1 MTMSK
6 TIDAVSLARD
16 QESASG
22 MLAEVLS
29 RVQDLKDFYP
39 GFDAWLSQ
47 RVVPGLQSGD
57 RSILVEYRQG
67 LLAGLAIL
75 KDDGVEKKL
84 CCLRV
89 LPGFEDRYGLGVRLF
104 EKSLEKLETKYP
116 LLSVAE
122 ERLSAFARL
131 FNHFGFELGGVHH
144 GLYRTERT
152 EYAFNGTLIVPE
164 KLSARAHLSQPE
176 LCDAN
181 VA

>member
-6 TIDAVSLARD
+6 TIDVVSLARD

-22 MLAEVLS
+22 MLAEVLT

-47 RVVPGLQSGD
+47 RVLPGLQSGD

-75 KDDGVEKKL
+75 KDDGIEKKL

-89 LPGFEDRYGLGVRLF
+89 LPGFEGRYGLGVRLF
-104 EKSLEKLETKYP
+104 EKSLEKLETKRP

-122 ERLSAFARL
+122 ERLPAFVRL
-131 FNHFGFELGGVHH
+131 FNYFGFELGAVHH

-152 EYAFNGTLIVPE
+152 EYAFNGTLIVPGD
-164 KLSARAHLSQPE
+164 LSARSHLSRSKFRDGT
-176 LCDAN
+176 LA
-181 VA
+181 